1 MYKVV
6 KYSYLLTQLLN
17 NYYKFALR
25 KKINTME
32 TTTITQ
38 VAIKHIALKKLNFSL
53 IPPLY
58 RIDYHTYTDERN
70 TFVMVSTNNYSFSID
85 ITLINTIEVDNV
97 TCKIKLKTNVVY
109 TLWLEIEH
117 IHISSFDKKYY

>member
-1 MYKVV
+1 
-6 KYSYLLTQLLN
+6 
-17 NYYKFALR
+17 
-25 KKINTME
+25 ME
-32 TTTITQ
+32 TTTLSQ
-38 VAIKHIALKKLNFSL
+38 VAIKHIALKNLNFSL

-58 RIDYHTYTDERN
+58 KIDYHTYTDERN
-70 TFVMVSTNNYSFSID
+70 TFVMVSSNNYSFSID

-117 IHISSFDKKYY
+117 LHISSFDKKYY